1 MNMKIAD
8 TSAQDLMLGQTNRK
22 TRRRAA
28 IVGVVALLIGVA
40 GSAFIYVADV
50 SMSGQVMERSAIRVA
65 TVERGTL
72 VREVVSQGRIVAANS
87 PTLFSSEQG
96 YIDMAVKAGDA
107 VGRDQILA
115 TIVSPALNELLAR
128 ETANFTRIEA
138 DLGRQKIES
147 KRRKLEL
154 EQIIAMAQVS
164 EKAMMREKLRADEAI
179 GKKLIRQLDYEK
191 AEDDLERAKLELT
204 QAKQNGELA
213 KESLGFDV
221 ESLTLQ
227 LKSQQL
233 LVDALQRRVHELTIK
248 SPVSGMVGNVQV
260 VNKQAVAAN
269 QALITVVDLSAF
281 EVEAVVPE
289 GFADDIAP
297 LMEAEITLGGS
308 SYPGVVTAISPE
320 VVNGGVSARIR
331 FADVLPENLRQ
342 SQRLTAKIILENK
355 PNALIVNRGSFFD
368 GFRGHVY
375 KLQNNKA
382 LRVPVVLGGSSLKH
396 IEIMDGLQEGDSIII
411 SSLTTSA
418 TDEQILITD

>member
-22 TRRRAA
+22 KRR
-28 IVGVVALLIGVA
+28 VVVLGAVVILICVA
-40 GSAFIYVADV
+40 VSAFIYVADV
-50 SMSGQVMERSAIRVA
+50 SMSGQVLERSAIRVA

-87 PTLFSSEQG
+87 PTLFSPEQG
-96 YIDMAVKAGDA
+96 YIDLLVKAGDS
-107 VGRDQILA
+107 VKTDQVLA
-115 TIVSPALNELLAR
+115 TITSPDLNELLAR
-128 ETANFTRIEA
+128 EIANLTRIEA

-154 EQIIAMAQVS
+154 QQIIAMAQVN
-164 EKAMMREKLRADEAI
+164 ENAMVREKLRADQAFD
-179 GKKLIRQLDYEK
+179 KKLIRQLDYEK
-191 AEDDLERAKLELT
+191 AEDDLERAKLELI

-213 KESLGFDV
+213 NESLGFDI

-260 VNKQAVAAN
+260 INKQAVAAN

-281 EVEAVVPE
+281 EVEAIVPE

-297 LMEAEITLGGS
+297 LMDAEITLGGS
-308 SYPGVVTAISPE
+308 NYPGVVTAISPE
-320 VVNGGVSARIR
+320 VIDGGVSARIR
-331 FADVLPENLRQ
+331 FADVLPDNLRQ
-342 SQRLTAKIILENK
+342 SQRLTAKIFLENK

-368 GFRGHVY
+368 GFRGYVY

-418 TDEQILITD
+418 TDDQILITD

>member
-22 TRRRAA
+22 KRRVV
-28 IVGVVALLIGVA
+28 IVGAAALLIGVA
-40 GSAFIYVADV
+40 VSAFIYVADV
-50 SMSGQVMERSAIRVA
+50 SMSGLVMERSAIRVA

-72 VREVVSQGRIVAANS
+72 AREVISQGRIVAANS
-87 PTLFSSEQG
+87 PTLFSPEQG
-96 YIDMAVKAGDA
+96 YIDMAVKAGDT
-107 VGRDQILA
+107 VGRDQMLA
-115 TIVSPALNELLAR
+115 TIVSPDLNELLAR
-128 ETANFTRIEA
+128 ETANLTRIEA

-154 EQIIAMAQVS
+154 EQIIAMAKVS
-164 EKAMMREKLRADEAI
+164 EKAMVREKLRVDQAI
-179 GKKLIRQLDYEK
+179 GKKLISQLEYEK
-191 AEDDLERAKLELT
+191 AKDDLERAELELT
-204 QAKQNGELA
+204 QAKQNGQLA
-213 KESLGFDV
+213 NESLGFDI

-233 LVDALQRRVHELTIK
+233 LVDALQRRVHELTIR

-260 VNKQAVAAN
+260 INRQAVAAN

-342 SQRLTAKIILENK
+342 SQRLTAKIVLENK

-382 LRVPVVLGGSSLKH
+382 LRVPVVLGGASLKH

>member
-22 TRRRAA
+22 KRRVVV
-28 IVGVVALLIGVA
+28 VGAVALLIGVA
-40 GSAFIYVADV
+40 ASAFIYVADV
-50 SMSGQVMERSAIRVA
+50 SMSGLVVERSAIRVA
-65 TVERGTL
+65 KVERGTL

-87 PTLFSSEQG
+87 PTLFSPEQG
-96 YIDMAVKAGDA
+96 CIDMAVKAGDT
-107 VGRDQILA
+107 VVRDQVLA
-115 TIVSPALNELLAR
+115 TIVSPDLNELLAR
-128 ETANFTRIEA
+128 ETANLTRIEA

-147 KRRKLEL
+147 KRRTLEL
-154 EQIIAMAQVS
+154 EQTIAMAQVN

-179 GKKLIRQLDYEK
+179 SKKLIRQLDYEK
-191 AEDDLERAKLELT
+191 AEDDLERAKLELA

-213 KESLGFDV
+213 NESLGFDV

-260 VNKQAVAAN
+260 INRQAVAAN

-281 EVEAVVPE
+281 EVEAIVPE

-308 SYPGVVTAISPE
+308 AYPGMVTAISPE
-320 VVNGGVSARIR
+320 VVNGGVNARIR
-331 FADVLPENLRQ
+331 FTDVLPENLRQ
-342 SQRLTAKIILENK
+342 SQRLTAKIFLENK

-411 SSLTTSA
+411 SSLTTTA
-418 TDEQILITD
+418 TDEYILITD

>member
-8 TSAQDLMLGQTNRK
+8 TSAQDLMLGQTQRKNR
-22 TRRRAA
+22 RILVLSAA
-28 IVGVVALLIGVA
+28 VVLIVVAV
-40 GSAFIYVADV
+40 SAFIYVADV
-50 SMSGQVMERSAIRVA
+50 SMSGQVLERSAIRVA

-87 PTLFSSEQG
+87 PTLFSPEQG
-96 YIDMAVKAGDA
+96 YIDLLVKAGDS
-107 VGRDQILA
+107 VKTDQVLA
-115 TIVSPALNELLAR
+115 TITSPDLNELLAR
-128 ETANFTRIEA
+128 ETANLTRIQA

-154 EQIIAMAQVS
+154 QQVIAMAQVN
-164 EKAMMREKLRADEAI
+164 ENAMVREKLRADQAFD
-179 GKKLIRQLDYEK
+179 KKLIRQLDYEK
-191 AEDDLERAKLELT
+191 AEDDLERAKLELI

-213 KESLGFDV
+213 NESLGFDI

-260 VNKQAVAAN
+260 INKQAVAAN

-281 EVEAVVPE
+281 EVEAIVPE

-297 LMEAEITLGGS
+297 LMDAEITLGGS
-308 SYPGVVTAISPE
+308 NYPGVVTAISPE
-320 VVNGGVSARIR
+320 VIDGGVSARIR
-331 FADVLPENLRQ
+331 FADVLPDNLRQ
-342 SQRLTAKIILENK
+342 SQRLTAKILLENK
-355 PNALIVNRGSFFD
+355 PNTLIVNRGAFFD
-368 GFRGHVY
+368 GFRGYVY

>member
-22 TRRRAA
+22 TRRRVVV
-28 IVGVVALLIGVA
+28 VGVVALLIGVA
-40 GSAFIYVADV
+40 VSAFIYVADV
-50 SMSGQVMERSAIRVA
+50 SMSGQVIERSAIRVA

-96 YIDMAVKAGDA
+96 YIDLAVKAGDA

-128 ETANFTRIEA
+128 ETANLTRIEA

-213 KESLGFDV
+213 KESLGFDI
-221 ESLTLQ
+221 ESLKLQ

-396 IEIMDGLQEGDSIII
+396 VEILEGLHEGDSIII

>member
-8 TSAQDLMLGQTNRK
+8 TSAQDL
-22 TRRRAA
+22 
-28 IVGVVALLIGVA
+28 IVGQARRKGRRIVIAGTLLLLA
-40 GSAFIYVADV
+40 GLTVSIFIYVADV
-50 SMSGQVMERSAIRVA
+50 FTSGRVLERSAIRVA

-72 VREVVSQGRIVAANS
+72 VREVAAQGRIVAANS
-87 PTLFSSEQG
+87 PTLFTPEQG
-96 YIDMAVKAGDA
+96 YVEMAVKAGDT
-107 VGRDQILA
+107 VERDQVLA
-115 TIVSPALNELLAR
+115 TIISPDLNELLAR
-128 ETANFTRIEA
+128 ETANLTRTEA

-147 KRRKLEL
+147 KRLKLEL

-164 EKAMMREKLRADEAI
+164 EKAMVREKLRADQAF
-179 GKKLIRQLDYEK
+179 GKKLISQLEYEK
-191 AEDDLERAKLELT
+191 AEDDLARAELELA

-213 KESLGFDV
+213 NESLGFDV

-233 LVDALQRRVHELTIK
+233 LVDALQRRVHELAIK
-248 SPVSGMVGNVQV
+248 SPVAGMVGNVQV
-260 VNKQAVAAN
+260 INRQAVAAN

-297 LMEAEITLGGS
+297 LMDAEITLGGS
-308 SYPGVVTAISPE
+308 TYPGVVTAISPE

-342 SQRLTAKIILENK
+342 SQRLTAKIFLENK
-355 PNALIVNRGSFFD
+355 PNTLIVNRGSFFD
-368 GFRGHVY
+368 GFRGHAY

-396 IEIMDGLQEGDSIII
+396 IEIVDGLQEGDSIII
-411 SSLTTSA
+411 SALNTNA

>member
-8 TSAQDLMLGQTNRK
+8 TSAQDLMVDQTHLKKKRN
-22 TRRRAA
+22 A
-28 IVGVVALLIGVA
+28 IVGAVLLFIGIAV
-40 GSAFIYVADV
+40 SAFIYVADV
-50 SMSGQVMERSAIRVA
+50 FTSGQVIERSAIRVA

-87 PTLFSSEQG
+87 PTLFSPEQG
-96 YIDMAVKAGDA
+96 YIDMAVKAGDR
-107 VGRDQILA
+107 VERNQILA
-115 TIVSPALNELLAR
+115 TIISTDLNELLAR
-128 ETANFTRIEA
+128 ETANLTRIEA

-154 EQIIAMAQVS
+154 EQIIAMAQVN
-164 EKAMMREKLRADEAI
+164 EKAMLREKLRADEAI
-179 GKKLIRQLDYEK
+179 SKKLIRQLDYEK

-213 KESLGFDV
+213 NESLGFDV

-233 LVDALQRRVHELTIK
+233 LVDALQRRVHELTIT

-297 LMEAEITLGGS
+297 LMEAEIALGGS
-308 SYPGVVTAISPE
+308 AYPGVVTAISPE
-320 VVNGGVSARIR
+320 VIDGGVNVRIR
-331 FADVLPENLRQ
+331 FVDVLPENLRQ
-342 SQRLTAKIILENK
+342 SQRLTAKIFLENK

-368 GFRGHVY
+368 SFRGHVF
-375 KLQNNKA
+375 KLQDNKA
-382 LRVPVVLGGSSLKH
+382 VRVPVVLGGSSLKH
-396 IEIMDGLQEGDSIII
+396 IEVMDGLQEGDSIII
-411 SSLTTSA
+411 SSLTTQSA
-418 TDEQILITD
+418 DDQILITN

>member
-8 TSAQDLMLGQTNRK
+8 TSAQDLMLGQTNRR
-22 TRRRAA
+22 TRRRVVVIGVAA
-28 IVGVVALLIGVA
+28 SLIGVA
-40 GSAFIYVADV
+40 VSAFIYVADV
-50 SMSGQVMERSAIRVA
+50 SMSGVVVERSAIRVA

-87 PTLFSSEQG
+87 PTLFSPEQG
-96 YIDMAVKAGDA
+96 YIDMVVKAGDT
-107 VGRDQILA
+107 VTRDQVLA
-115 TIVSPALNELLAR
+115 TIVSPDLNELLAR
-128 ETANFTRIEA
+128 ETANLTRIQA

-154 EQIIAMAQVS
+154 EQIIAMAYVS

-179 GKKLIRQLDYEK
+179 SKKLIRQLDYEK
-191 AEDDLERAKLELT
+191 AADDLERAKLELI

-213 KESLGFDV
+213 NESLGFDV
-221 ESLTLQ
+221 ESLELQ

-233 LVDALQRRVHELTIK
+233 LVDALQRRVHELTIR

-260 VNKQAVAAN
+260 INKQAVAAN

-281 EVEAVVPE
+281 EVEAIVPE

-297 LMEAEITLGGS
+297 LMQAEITLGGAT
-308 SYPGVVTAISPE
+308 YPGMVTAISPE
-320 VVNGGVSARIR
+320 VVDGGVSARIR
-331 FADVLPENLRQ
+331 FTDVLPENLRQ
-342 SQRLTAKIILENK
+342 SQRLTAKIFLENK

-396 IEIMDGLQEGDSIII
+396 IEIADGLQEGDSIII
-411 SSLTTSA
+411 SSLATST

>member
-1 MNMKIAD
+1 MNMKNAD

-22 TRRRAA
+22 NRR
-28 IVGVVALLIGVA
+28 IVVLGALALLIGVA
-40 GSAFIYVADV
+40 VSAVIYVADV
-50 SMSGQVMERSAIRVA
+50 SMSGLVIERSAIRIA

-87 PTLFSSEQG
+87 PTLFSPEQG
-96 YIDMAVKAGDA
+96 YIDMAVKAGDT
-107 VGRDQILA
+107 VGHDQVLA
-115 TIVSPALNELLAR
+115 TIVSPDLNELLAR
-128 ETANFTRIEA
+128 EMANLTRIEA
-138 DLGRQKIES
+138 DLGRQKIEA
-147 KRRKLEL
+147 KRSKLEL
-154 EQIIAMAQVS
+154 EQIIAMAKVS

-179 GKKLIRQLDYEK
+179 SKKLIRQLDYEK
-191 AEDDLERAKLELT
+191 AEDDLERAALELT

-289 GFADDIAP
+289 GFADDITP
-297 LMEAEITLGGS
+297 LMEAEITLSGS
-308 SYPGVVTAISPE
+308 TYPGVVTAISPE

-342 SQRLTAKIILENK
+342 SQRLTAKILLENK
-355 PNALIVNRGSFFD
+355 PNVLIVNRGSFFD

-375 KLQNNKA
+375 KVQDNKA

-396 IEIMDGLQEGDSIII
+396 VEIVEGLKEGDSIII
-411 SSLTTSA
+411 SSLTTTA

>member
-1 MNMKIAD
+1 
-8 TSAQDLMLGQTNRK
+8 
-22 TRRRAA
+22 
-28 IVGVVALLIGVA
+28 
-40 GSAFIYVADV
+40 
-50 SMSGQVMERSAIRVA
+50 
-65 TVERGTL
+65 VERGTL

-87 PTLFSSEQG
+87 PTLFSPEQG
-96 YIDMAVKAGDA
+96 YIDMAVKAGDT
-107 VGRDQILA
+107 VGRDQVLA
-115 TIVSPALNELLAR
+115 TIVSPDLNELLAQ
-128 ETANFTRIEA
+128 ETANLTRIEA

-164 EKAMMREKLRADEAI
+164 EKAMGREKLRADEAFS
-179 GKKLIRQLDYEK
+179 KKLIRQLDYEK

-213 KESLGFDV
+213 NESLGFDV

-260 VNKQAVAAN
+260 VNRQAVAAN

-281 EVEAVVPE
+281 EVEATVPE

-308 SYPGVVTAISPE
+308 TYPGVVTAISPE

-331 FADVLPENLRQ
+331 FADALPENLRQ

-375 KLQNNKA
+375 KLQDNKA

>member
-8 TSAQDLMLGQTNRK
+8 TSAQDL
-22 TRRRAA
+22 
-28 IVGVVALLIGVA
+28 IVGQARLKGRRIVIAGTLLLLA
-40 GSAFIYVADV
+40 GLAVSIFIYVADV
-50 SMSGQVMERSAIRVA
+50 FTSGGVLERSAIRVA

-87 PTLFSSEQG
+87 PTLFTPEQG
-96 YIDMAVKAGDA
+96 YVEMAVKAGDT
-107 VGRDQILA
+107 VERDQMLA
-115 TIVSPALNELLAR
+115 TIISPDLNELLAR
-128 ETANFTRIEA
+128 ETANLTRIEA
-138 DLGRQKIES
+138 ELGRQKIES

-164 EKAMMREKLRADEAI
+164 KNAMAREKLRADQAVN
-179 GKKLIRQLDYEK
+179 KKLISQLEYEK
-191 AEDDLERAKLELT
+191 ADDDLERAELELA

-213 KESLGFDV
+213 NESLGLDV
-221 ESLTLQ
+221 EALTLQ

-248 SPVSGMVGNVQV
+248 SPVAGMVGNVQV
-260 VNKQAVAAN
+260 INRQAVAAN

-297 LMEAEITLGGS
+297 LMDSEITLGGS
-308 SYPGVVTAISPE
+308 AYPGVVTAISPE

-342 SQRLTAKIILENK
+342 SQRLTAKIFLENK
-355 PNALIVNRGSFFD
+355 PNTLIVNRGSFFD

-375 KLQNNKA
+375 KLQHNKA
-382 LRVPVVLGGSSLKH
+382 LRVPVVLGSSSLKH
-396 IEIMDGLQEGDSIII
+396 IEIVDGLQEGDSIII
-411 SSLTTSA
+411 SALTTNA
-418 TDEQILITD
+418 TEEQILITD

>member
-8 TSAQDLMLGQTNRK
+8 TSAQDLMLGETNRK
-22 TRRRAA
+22 KRR
-28 IVGVVALLIGVA
+28 IVILGTAALLIGVA
-40 GSAFIYVADV
+40 VAAVIYVADV
-50 SMSGQVMERSAIRVA
+50 SMSGLVMERSAIRVA

-87 PTLFSSEQG
+87 PTLFSPEQG
-96 YIDMAVKAGDA
+96 YIDLVVKAGDT

-115 TIVSPALNELLAR
+115 TIVSPDLNELLAR
-128 ETANFTRIEA
+128 ETANLTRIEA

-164 EKAMMREKLRADEAI
+164 EKAMMREKLRADEAMS
-179 GKKLIRQLDYEK
+179 KKLIRQLDFEK
-191 AEDDLERAKLELT
+191 AEDDLERAKLELA

-213 KESLGFDV
+213 NESLGFDV
-221 ESLTLQ
+221 ESLGLQ

-233 LVDALQRRVHELTIK
+233 LVDALQRRVHELTIR
-248 SPVSGMVGNVQV
+248 SPVAGMVGNVQV
-260 VNKQAVAAN
+260 INRQAVAAN

-297 LMEAEITLGGS
+297 LMAADITLGGS

-331 FADVLPENLRQ
+331 FAEVLPENLRQ
-342 SQRLTAKIILENK
+342 SQRLTAKIFLENK

-396 IEIMDGLQEGDSIII
+396 IEIMDGLQEGDNIII

-418 TDEQILITD
+418 TDEQILITN

>member
-22 TRRRAA
+22 KRR
-28 IVGVVALLIGVA
+28 VVVLGAVVVVIGIAV
-40 GSAFIYVADV
+40 SAFIYVADV
-50 SMSGQVMERSAIRVA
+50 SMSGLVVERSTIRVA
-65 TVERGTL
+65 TVERNTL

-87 PTLFSSEQG
+87 PTLFSPEQG
-96 YIDMAVKAGDA
+96 YIDLLVKAGDS
-107 VGRDQILA
+107 VKTDQVLA
-115 TIVSPALNELLAR
+115 TITSPDLNELLAR
-128 ETANFTRIEA
+128 ETANLTRIEA

-154 EQIIAMAQVS
+154 EQIIAMAQVN

-179 GKKLIRQLDYEK
+179 SKKLIRQLDYEK
-191 AEDDLERAKLELT
+191 AEDDLERAKLELI

-213 KESLGFDV
+213 NESLGFDI

-260 VNKQAVAAN
+260 INKQAVAAN

-281 EVEAVVPE
+281 EVEAIVPE

-308 SYPGVVTAISPE
+308 NYPGVVTAISPE
-320 VVNGGVSARIR
+320 VINGGVSARIR
-331 FADVLPENLRQ
+331 FADVLPDNLRQ
-342 SQRLTAKIILENK
+342 SQRLTAKIFLENK

-418 TDEQILITD
+418 TDDQILITD